1 MTTRSLPST
10 NQNWLFCARRRMHTA
25 RLRVAQSRRYGVGRL
40 QGTIAICTGRKWV
53 PIMPFTS
60 WSCTQTCPLHGCGT
74 VPIAAQLGESHAGVG
89 ARVGSAGPFRGCSG
103 EGRFQQSLA
112 LPSAVRPGKAA
123 GQRRVRPSW
132 RVRTRPFRPSDPCSK
147 IVLLPAPPAGFEPA
161 HTAPEAAAPF
171 CRICVCGL
179 RNPVLVLRRAARQF
193 RACSGSCS
201 LASGAATSV
210 T

>member
-1 MTTRSLPST
+1 MESAGYRGPSPFARAVNGSRLCLLPLGHVRRHARYTAVELSRSPRSL
-10 NQNWLFCARRRMHTA
+10 W
-25 RLRVAQSRRYGVGRL
+25 
-40 QGTIAICTGRKWV
+40 
-53 PIMPFTS
+53 
-60 WSCTQTCPLHGCGT
+60 
-74 VPIAAQLGESHAGVG
+74 ESHAGVG